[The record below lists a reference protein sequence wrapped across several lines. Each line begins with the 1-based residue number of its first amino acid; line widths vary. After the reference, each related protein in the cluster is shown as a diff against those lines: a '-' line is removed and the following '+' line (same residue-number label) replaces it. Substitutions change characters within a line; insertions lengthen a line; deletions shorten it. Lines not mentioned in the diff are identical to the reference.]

1 MQTSTL
7 YLCVWML
14 NSCDV
19 YCTNAHTLLKLSRIV
34 NSQSKNNSPK
44 MEIYCIMRNLILA
57 LWFYNNKVC
66 VIHMCIG
73 RWAVLD

>member
-1 MQTSTL
+1 M
-7 YLCVWML
+7 
-14 NSCDV
+14 
-19 YCTNAHTLLKLSRIV
+19 KLSRIV

-66 VIHMCIG
+66 YTRTH
-73 RWAVLD
+73 R